1 MAMAAAVTHELNS
14 LERAKKREYNCKRNC
29 ISEAFAAKSRK
40 RSPTGQQHSHFDSD
54 KFRLLLLNMV
64 VYANRLT
71 KTKAPLGDLERATVV
86 PLEKRRLGGS
96 QTGAASA
103 PRCTTSCNFTF

>member
-1 MAMAAAVTHELNS
+1 
-14 LERAKKREYNCKRNC
+14 
-29 ISEAFAAKSRK
+29 
-40 RSPTGQQHSHFDSD
+40 
-54 KFRLLLLNMV
+54 MV

>member
-1 MAMAAAVTHELNS
+1 MSHNIHNRYTKL
-14 LERAKKREYNCKRNC
+14 LT
-29 ISEAFAAKSRK
+29 FF
-40 RSPTGQQHSHFDSD
+40 GSHFDSD